1 MKTGTSVPV
10 FISGPR
16 FAHDRAPPHTTA
28 DGAACQ
34 AGLRHL
40 FATAAATCKISHAAN
55 GWRKGTSLK
64 FTQDALLNAA
74 ATIVAARLQAQ
85 VMSKSANGAGAP
97 RSIGA
102 EDSVSHMLL
111 QAMTE
116 VLEGTEL
123 MEEHAKNNL
132 DLWSR
137 VGSE

>member
-1 MKTGTSVPV
+1 M
-10 FISGPR
+10 
-16 FAHDRAPPHTTA
+16 
-28 DGAACQ
+28 
-34 AGLRHL
+34 
-40 FATAAATCKISHAAN
+40 
-55 GWRKGTSLK
+55 K

-85 VMSKSANGAGAP
+85 AATGSSG
-97 RSIGA
+97 RSVTP

-123 MEEHAKNNL
+123 MEEHARNNL

-137 VGSE
+137 VGAD

>member
-1 MKTGTSVPV
+1 M
-10 FISGPR
+10 
-16 FAHDRAPPHTTA
+16 AE
-28 DGAACQ
+28 
-34 AGLRHL
+34 
-40 FATAAATCKISHAAN
+40 
-55 GWRKGTSLK
+55 KGTSLK

-85 VMSKSANGAGAP
+85 AANGPSARAGTTAD
-97 RSIGA
+97 
-102 EDSVSHMLL
+102 DSVSHMLL